1 MKIFF
6 SFLILFILTLEGFS
20 TTYEIKNL
28 NKQNNQSQ
36 KILENY
42 LKQTDLKIEG
52 LENINF
58 ILGIKE
64 NISSLNKSLY
74 DEIAKLENDAFIVRL
89 TENNI
94 YIIGNNQRS
103 LLYGIYTF
111 LERNLEY
118 KFLTKNFEI
127 IPKNSFVKKDSINFK
142 SEARFEYREIFI
154 NELEDNEF
162 ALKLGLNGAFGH

>member
-74 DEIAKLENDAFIVRL
+74 NWKQSKKFIIW
-89 TENNI
+89 N
-94 YIIGNNQRS
+94 
-103 LLYGIYTF
+103 LYF
-111 LERNLEY
+111 
-118 KFLTKNFEI
+118 
-127 IPKNSFVKKDSINFK
+127 S
-142 SEARFEYREIFI
+142 
-154 NELEDNEF
+154 
-162 ALKLGLNGAFGH
+162 